1 MEAEMN
7 MRAAAFT
14 GHRDVEKSEYEHLT
28 TAIFLTVDRLYREG
42 VKTYYVG
49 GALGFDTI
57 AAVSVLNLK
66 IKYPDLR
73 LIVAVPCPDQSAA
86 WHASDRALYDS
97 ILRRADE
104 VVTVSPYYC
113 RGCMQMRNRYM
124 VDRAD
129 TLIAYVKRDSGG
141 SAYTR
146 NYALK
151 KGLTVIDLTE

>member
-1 MEAEMN
+1 MEEN
-7 MRAAAFT
+7 KTIRAAAFT
-14 GHRDVEKSEYEHLT
+14 GHRDIEKSEYERLT
-28 TAIFLTVDRLYREG
+28 TAIFLTVDRLWREG
-42 VKTYYVG
+42 VKHYYVG

-66 IKYPDLR
+66 IKYPDIR
-73 LIVAVPCPDQSAA
+73 LTVAVPCPDQSAS
-86 WHASDRALYDS
+86 WDASDKALYES

-113 RGCMQMRNRYM
+113 RGCMQIRNRYM

-151 KGLTVIDLTE
+151 QGLTVIDLTE